1 MNLTMNRLLGVAAA
15 NVRDASA
22 RLVEAG
28 DFGAHRSLGQ
38 HG

>member
-1 MNLTMNRLLGVAAA
+1 MNSLLGVVAA

-22 RLVEAG
+22 RLVEAK
-28 DFGAHRSLGQ
+28 DFGAHRSLSQ